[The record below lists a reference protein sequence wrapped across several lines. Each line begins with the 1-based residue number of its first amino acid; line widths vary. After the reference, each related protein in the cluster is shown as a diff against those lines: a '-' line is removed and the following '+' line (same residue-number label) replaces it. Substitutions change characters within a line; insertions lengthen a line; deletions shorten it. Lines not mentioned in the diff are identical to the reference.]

1 MLEIT
6 TNQQPARSN
15 RGRLHKQDAIALLF
29 TPLQRL
35 ARVRVPHLH
44 RAAVRVDGLDP
55 LAEDGDRDRRDDA
68 ADGDDQ
74 PQPFRLRTPPSAVL

>member
-1 MLEIT
+1 MSLEIT

-15 RGRLHKQDAIALLF
+15 RGRLDEQDAIALF

-44 RAAVRVDGLDP
+44 RAAIRVDRLDP

-68 ADGDDQ
+68 ADGDDE
-74 PQPFRLRTPPSAVL
+74 PQPLRLRTPPSAVL